1 MPFCTKYCAVSV
13 LGLMALIAAG
23 GTAKGTEII
32 AHRGA
37 SYDAPEN
44 TLPAVKLGWEQN
56 ADAVE
61 VDVHLSKDGRIVV
74 MHDYDTARTAGD
86 PRKIAEQAFEDLRRL
101 DAGRWKDQKW
111 AGTKIPALEEVI
123 ATIPPG
129 RKKLFIEVKCG
140 EEIVPELK
148 RVVER
153 SGKEKQ
159 LVVIAFS
166 YEVARSVKKE
176 MPYLPV
182 YWLYSFR
189 EQDGRPVLTHEA
201 LLARVKEAGLDGL
214 DVFYRGPLTK
224 EFMNQLRAANLGLY
238 VYTVNDPDDAR
249 RLAALGVTGI
259 TTDRPAYLR
268 DALSSAP
275 QH

>member
-1 MPFCTKYCAVSV
+1 MSSYRKCCVAGLLCFLAVN
-13 LGLMALIAAG
+13 A

-74 MHDYDTARTAGD
+74 MHDYDTTRTAGD
-86 PRKIAEQAFEDLRRL
+86 PRKITDQTFDELRRL
-101 DAGRWKDQKW
+101 DAGIWKAQKW

-129 RKKLFIEVKCG
+129 SKRLFVEVKCG

-148 RVVER
+148 RVVKR

-166 YEVARSVKKE
+166 YEVVQSVKKE

-189 EQDGRPVLTHEA
+189 EQDGRPALTHEE
-201 LLARVKEAGLDGL
+201 LIVRVKEAGVDGL

-224 EFMNQLRAANLGLY
+224 EFMNQLSAANLGLY

-259 TTDRPAYLR
+259 TTDRPGYMR
-268 DALSSAP
+268 EALSSAP
-275 QH
+275 RL

>member
-1 MPFCTKYCAVSV
+1 MSFSTKYCAVSV
-13 LGLMALIAAG
+13 LGLMAVIAAG

-44 TLPAVKLGWEQN
+44 TLPAVNLGWQQN

-61 VDVHLSKDGRIVV
+61 VDVHLSKDGHIVV

-86 PRKIAEQAFEDLRRL
+86 PRKIADQTFDELRRL
-101 DAGRWKDQKW
+101 DAGSWKDQKW

-129 RKKLFIEVKCG
+129 TKKLFIEVKCG
-140 EEIVPELK
+140 VEIVPELK

-166 YEVARSVKKE
+166 YEVARSVKRE

-189 EQDGRPVLTHEA
+189 EPDGRPVLTHED
-201 LLARVKEAGLDGL
+201 LIARVKEAGLDGL

-224 EFMNQLRAANLGLY
+224 EFMSQLRAANLGLY
-238 VYTVNDPDDAR
+238 VYTVNEPEDAR

-268 DALSSAP
+268 DVLSSAS
-275 QH
+275 H

>member
-1 MPFCTKYCAVSV
+1 MSSYKKHCAAGV
-13 LGLMALIAAG
+13 LGLLAMVAAG
-23 GTAKGTEII
+23 GVAKGTEII

-44 TLPAVKLGWEQN
+44 TLPAVTLGWQQQ

-74 MHDYDTARTAGD
+74 MHDYDTGRTAGL
-86 PRKIAEQAFEDLRRL
+86 PKKITEQTLEDLRRL
-101 DAGRWKDQKW
+101 DVGSWKDQKW
-111 AGTKIPALEEVI
+111 AGTRIPLLEEVI

-129 RKKLFIEVKCG
+129 KKKLFIEVKCG

-166 YEVARSVKKE
+166 YEVVRSVKKV

-189 EQDGRPVLTHEA
+189 EDGGRPVLTHEE
-201 LLARVKEAGLDGL
+201 LIARVKEAGLDGL
-214 DVFYRGPLTK
+214 DVSYRGPLTQ

-238 VYTVNDPDDAR
+238 VYTVNDPGDAR

-275 QH
+275 QR

>member
-1 MPFCTKYCAVSV
+1 
-13 LGLMALIAAG
+13 MAMIAAG
-23 GTAKGTEII
+23 GIAKGTEII

-44 TLPAVKLGWEQN
+44 TLPAVTLGWQQQ

-74 MHDYDTARTAGD
+74 MHDYDTGRTAGL
-86 PRKIAEQAFEDLRRL
+86 PKKITEQTLADLRRL
-101 DAGRWKDQKW
+101 DAGSWKDQKW
-111 AGTKIPALEEVI
+111 AGTKIPTLEEVI
-123 ATIPPG
+123 ETIPAG

-166 YEVARSVKKE
+166 YEVVRSVKKE
-176 MPYLPV
+176 MSYLPV

-189 EQDGRPVLTHEA
+189 EYEGRPVLTHEE
-201 LLARVKEAGLDGL
+201 LIARVKEAGLDGL
-214 DVFYRGPLTK
+214 DVFYQGPLTK
-224 EFMNQLRAANLGLY
+224 EFMNQLSAAKLGLY
-238 VYTVNDPDDAR
+238 VYTVNEPGDAQ

-268 DALSSAP
+268 DALSGAS